1 MSMDL
6 KTKEPV
12 TTVER
17 IFNATSMHHI
27 DLHKEDAF
35 YNQCVSGAVVVKR
48 VYVQRDDAEEN
59 ISRIFGQID

>member
-6 KTKEPV
+6 KTKKPV
-12 TTVER
+12 KTVER

-27 DLHKEDAF
+27 DLHKED
-35 YNQCVSGAVVVKR
+35 GILVKR

-59 ISRIFGQID
+59 ISSIFGKID

>member
-1 MSMDL
+1 MDL

-12 TTVER
+12 KTVER

-27 DLHKEDAF
+27 DLHKED
-35 YNQCVSGAVVVKR
+35 GILVKR

-59 ISRIFGQID
+59 ISSIFGQID

>member
-6 KTKEPV
+6 KTKKPV
-12 TTVER
+12 KTVER

-27 DLHKEDAF
+27 DLHKED
-35 YNQCVSGAVVVKR
+35 GILVKR

-59 ISRIFGQID
+59 ISSIFGHID

>member
-6 KTKEPV
+6 ENQESKPV
-12 TTVER
+12 KTVEH

-27 DLHKEDAF
+27 DLHKED
-35 YNQCVSGAVVVKR
+35 GIVVKK
-48 VYVQRDDAEEN
+48 VYVNRDDAEEN

>member
-1 MSMDL
+1 MSMSKQ
-6 KTKEPV
+6 KTVK
-12 TTVER
+12 TVER
-17 IFNATSMHHI
+17 IFNATSMHHC
-27 DLHKEDAF
+27 DLHKEDVF

>member
-12 TTVER
+12 KTVER

-27 DLHKEDAF
+27 DLHKED
-35 YNQCVSGAVVVKR
+35 GILVKR

-59 ISRIFGQID
+59 ISSIFGQID